1 MDNVTE
7 KLLECFGHRKFKS
20 ELQERA
26 VRAIAR
32 GVHDVYVSM
41 PTGSGKSLC
50 FQLPAMLQDNKV
62 AIVFSPLLALIK
74 DQIDHLT
81 KIKIQAE
88 SINSKMSTKDR
99 ERVINDLRSMRP
111 NTRFLYVT
119 PEQAATGTFKSLIE
133 HLVKYKKVSYVVVDE
148 AHCVSEWGH
157 DFRPD
162 YLKLGDLREMYRSIP
177 WVALTATA
185 SAEVAKDI
193 LSNLKLLQPVAQYK
207 TPSFRKNLYYDVIYQ
222 NCIEDEIG
230 DLCEFLKKSL
240 KEDDIVKPKDKNAV
254 IVYCRTREQTEEL
267 AHMLNKRGL
276 NSLSY
281 HGGMKASERIS
292 VQERWSGGECPCVC
306 ATLSFGMGVDKATVR
321 AVAHWGLAQNV
332 AAYYQESGR
341 AGRDGKP
348 AFCRIYYCGRER
360 NAVDFLLKA
369 EMARARTPEQKQRC
383 KNAYK
388 SFEIMVKYCEEVKCR
403 HKRFAEYFGE
413 EAPRCEARC
422 DVCRDERAVRRAL
435 DQHQRRAMSASLQR
449 AGFIAHDAHDA
460 RDAQDLYGNGRLGLR
475 DMESYYDGE
484 SEGSDGDSRRVGEET
499 KSLILKEFAERKKR
513 ITEVDRQASDAVSA
527 VNSKCRAAE
536 NTATKVNGL
545 TVASRDSYLS
555 LLLEALNNNLASM
568 KDVDEPE
575 KPLKRKDVEQCAI
588 DLEYEA
594 FSNSTVISLYRRA
607 MIKLISSV
615 KACTE
620 HLFPRLKKFEP
631 RMGETLGDFVRDF
644 EAKKQAQYGFM
655 TASQLESANMGE
667 KSGSRHLS
675 KADRESKRKANS
687 FKKDPLTQTKLQN
700 FFTQIASNDVSTPA
714 SDESEDENT
723 LIIDENPKNNHNDTT
738 MKIDETNNETTID
751 GSTEDIKYKNEN
763 KATKSISKTFVI
775 NITLEGVSSKNSPK
789 DSNVDQK
796 DKKKGIQNENKDAVK
811 ESKSPSKIKPTAKR
825 KIKALFGE
833 SSDSEVEEKKS
844 EKHKTKVKHKHHKS
858 SKEKKRKLS
867 EASVDKAIK
876 SENKS
881 VLKDS
886 DVFGDLSNSGSEKE
900 LVIDDQ
906 MESQDN
912 SYEMTK
918 STDNICNK
926 NNISPQNEPDN
937 GTSNDD
943 SVNSSNGD
951 GESPDKPDKEPKIA
965 DPSSAKT
972 DDTKLFKAHKLSIE
986 ADKVLME
993 LKQFSEMPPEPPP
1006 VESIV
1011 PEVIQPTKDNEPK
1024 SPTIKEKLKDKHADK
1039 HKDKHRHRHKSSSN
1053 KEHKEKHMEKPK
1065 KEENKNEKEKK
1076 DSEKHPEKISTHV
1089 KEPKKSE
1096 KVDVAGLVVKLLM
1109 PYYKKKKISSRDLF
1123 KITARHIVHQLLAIQ
1138 VTEEAAIN
1146 MLLKKTFSKEVKIE
1160 KESDLPVQID
1170 LSKIV

>member
-1 MDNVTE
+1 
-7 KLLECFGHRKFKS
+7 
-20 ELQERA
+20 
-26 VRAIAR
+26 
-32 GVHDVYVSM
+32 
-41 PTGSGKSLC
+41 
-50 FQLPAMLQDNKV
+50 
-62 AIVFSPLLALIK
+62 
-74 DQIDHLT
+74 
-81 KIKIQAE
+81 
-88 SINSKMSTKDR
+88 
-99 ERVINDLRSMRP
+99 
-111 NTRFLYVT
+111 
-119 PEQAATGTFKSLIE
+119 
-133 HLVKYKKVSYVVVDE
+133 
-148 AHCVSEWGH
+148 
-157 DFRPD
+157 
-162 YLKLGDLREMYRSIP
+162 
-177 WVALTATA
+177 
-185 SAEVAKDI
+185 
-193 LSNLKLLQPVAQYK
+193 
-207 TPSFRKNLYYDVIYQ
+207 
-222 NCIEDEIG
+222 
-230 DLCEFLKKSL
+230 
-240 KEDDIVKPKDKNAV
+240 
-254 IVYCRTREQTEEL
+254 
-267 AHMLNKRGL
+267 
-276 NSLSY
+276 
-281 HGGMKASERIS
+281 
-292 VQERWSGGECPCVC
+292 
-306 ATLSFGMGVDKATVR
+306 
-321 AVAHWGLAQNV
+321 
-332 AAYYQESGR
+332 
-341 AGRDGKP
+341 
-348 AFCRIYYCGRER
+348 
-360 NAVDFLLKA
+360 
-369 EMARARTPEQKQRC
+369 
-383 KNAYK
+383 
-388 SFEIMVKYCEEVKCR
+388 
-403 HKRFAEYFGE
+403 
-413 EAPRCEARC
+413 
-422 DVCRDERAVRRAL
+422 
-435 DQHQRRAMSASLQR
+435 
-449 AGFIAHDAHDA
+449 
-460 RDAQDLYGNGRLGLR
+460 
-475 DMESYYDGE
+475 
-484 SEGSDGDSRRVGEET
+484 
-499 KSLILKEFAERKKR
+499 
-513 ITEVDRQASDAVSA
+513 
-527 VNSKCRAAE
+527 
-536 NTATKVNGL
+536 
-545 TVASRDSYLS
+545 
-555 LLLEALNNNLASM
+555 
-568 KDVDEPE
+568 
-575 KPLKRKDVEQCAI
+575 
-588 DLEYEA
+588 
-594 FSNSTVISLYRRA
+594 
-607 MIKLISSV
+607 
-615 KACTE
+615 
-620 HLFPRLKKFEP
+620 
-631 RMGETLGDFVRDF
+631 MGETLGDFVRDF

-655 TASQLESANMGE
+655 TASQLESGKLNLGLYFYTYIIITDKNTHIYSFIPLPMSLYSIFVANMGE

-789 DSNVDQK
+789 DSNIHQK

-867 EASVDKAIK
+867 EASVDKVIK

-951 GESPDKPDKEPKIA
+951 GESPDIPDKEPKIA
-965 DPSSAKT
+965 DPTSAKT

-1053 KEHKEKHMEKPK
+1053 KEHKKKHMEKPK

-1138 VTEEAAIN
+1138 VTGEFFFIRFHLYIFYMFYCNFDNIFLFSEEAAIN